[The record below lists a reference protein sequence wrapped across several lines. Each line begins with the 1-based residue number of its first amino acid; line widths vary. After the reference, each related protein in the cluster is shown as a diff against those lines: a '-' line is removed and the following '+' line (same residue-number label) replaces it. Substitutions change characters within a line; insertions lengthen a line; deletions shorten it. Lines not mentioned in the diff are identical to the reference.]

1 MEKDIVTELVE
12 KGKEPTDLLVSYIGT
27 FFRYIY
33 WGWRVLEEVYGYD
46 KAHELYRKFTWGSP
60 ECGESFRQLL
70 KQLDYEVKDITTM
83 GKASAAHY
91 AGLGI
96 PLNIVESTKER
107 VVQEAPFCPN
117 PAFGWR
123 PWDRGLDQ
131 FVYHHVDGWCGT
143 VDLFKNY
150 FKVAG
155 LDKELD
161 FHMEGALCTGYPCC
175 RWVIEKKKKSS

>member
-12 KGKEPTDLLVSYIGT
+12 KGKDPTDLLVSYTGS
-27 FFRYIY
+27 FFRYLFL
-33 WGWRVLEEVYGYD
+33 GWRVLQEMYDYD
-46 KAHELYRKFTWGSP
+46 KADELYRKFTWGSP
-60 ECGESFRQLL
+60 ECGESFRQLI
-70 KQLDYEVKDITTM
+70 KQLDYEVNDITSM

-96 PLNIVESTKER
+96 LLNIVESTEER
-107 VVQEAPFCPN
+107 VVQEAPFCSN

-175 RWVIEKKKKSS
+175 RWVIEKKKSS